1 MKMANGSGAVSQSS
15 RRLSA
20 WLRRIWPLPERLP
33 ENLLA
38 VVLCLILIL
47 LIITTANSAPQWIYQ
62 NF

>member
-1 MKMANGSGAVSQSS
+1 MKTVNGSGAVRQSNG
-15 RRLSA
+15 RLAA
-20 WLRRIWPLPERLP
+20 WLRRIWPLPERLH

-38 VVLCLILIL
+38 IVLCFILIL

>member
-1 MKMANGSGAVSQSS
+1 MKMANGSGAVRQSNG
-15 RRLSA
+15 RFTA
-20 WLRRIWPLPERLP
+20 WLRRIWPLPERLQ

>member
-1 MKMANGSGAVSQSS
+1 MANGSGAVKPSNP
-15 RRLSA
+15 LTA
-20 WLRRIWPLPERLP
+20 WLRHLWPQSDRGR
-33 ENLLA
+33 ENVLA

>member
-1 MKMANGSGAVSQSS
+1 MANGSGAVSQSNS
-15 RRLSA
+15 RFTT
-20 WLRRIWPLPERLP
+20 WLRRIWPLPERLR

-38 VVLCLILIL
+38 IVLCLILIL

>member
-1 MKMANGSGAVSQSS
+1 MKMVNGSGAVKQNKT
-15 RRLSA
+15 RVK
-20 WLRRIWPLPERLP
+20 WLLYYFWPLSERMR

-47 LIITTANSAPQWIYQ
+47 LIITTVNSAPQWIYQ